1 MPNSMQSCSFK
12 MHPIGR
18 TLGDGDEL
26 ELKGNL
32 QHMDTCFSVNFR
44 FGSGI
49 AYHFGV
55 RLHEEGHLEVF
66 QGYKDDALPDWEEH
80 EPEDWSSEDAKM
92 DITFRLSG
100 EEILVLVDGEKH
112 FETFESRVPLDQI
125 ISIELM
131 DDINWVEE
139 IKLKFNTNEVE

>member
-1 MPNSMQSCSFK
+1 MKFTKCLNS
-12 MHPIGR
+12 
-18 TLGDGDEL
+18 
-26 ELKGNL
+26 
-32 QHMDTCFSVNFR
+32 FSVNFR

-55 RLHEEGHLEVF
+55 RLHEEGHHEVF

-80 EPEDWSSEDAKM
+80 EPEEWSCEDATL

-100 EEILVLVDGEKH
+100 DEIWILVDGEKQ
-112 FETFESRVPLDQI
+112 FETFESRVPLEQI